1 MLPRL
6 SVTVKSTIRSPTDR
20 LLPARSPCRRDGLV
34 VVTIFVVVVVIFFAV
49 VVVTFFVVVVVT
61 FFVVVVAPFPAV
73 VVVIVVTDGWPSDEG
88 AVVVGLSLKVMV
100 LFTGKVVSP
109 TTAAVVPA
117 ASVASAVESD
127 VSAKDPVPTVELPP
141 TIASTDEVLPCAT
154 VVDVVLTAA
163 TIPLSLSDGGWFP
176 QAHRPIS
183 RPITKHNATILF
195 IVPISFISGL
205 LAL

>member
-1 MLPRL
+1 MLPWL

-20 LLPARSPCRRDGLV
+20 LFPARSPCRRGGLV
-34 VVTIFVVVVVIFFAV
+34 VVVTFFVVVVVTFFVV

-73 VVVIVVTDGWPSDEG
+73 AVVVVVTDGWPSDEG
-88 AVVVGLSLKVMV
+88 TVVVGLSLKVMV

-109 TTAAVVPA
+109 TTAAVVPDD
-117 ASVASAVESD
+117 SVASAVESD
-127 VSAKDPVPTVELPP
+127 VSAKDPVSTAELPP
-141 TIASTDEVLPCAT
+141 TIASTDDVLPCTT
-154 VVDVVLTAA
+154 VVVVVLTVP
-163 TIPLSLSDGGWFP
+163 TIPLSFSDGGWFP

-195 IVPISFISGL
+195 IV
-205 LAL
+205 